1 MEIDGYAIHP
11 GNSREIKLYRFAIER
26 SSGELSKAGE
36 AQNQQNTMENNENQ
50 QKETKRN
57 MGGIIAAGVIIIL
70 LAAVW
75 IWMKKKAEK
84 KQYRKQSNKRAGEIY
99 KDQGDYMKKMM
110 ICLILII
117 IGLGINK
124 NIAYGS
130 EAAGQNETG
139 MEIESVTSMY
149 PWVGIDTLEEINR
162 MCQEKKLSAN
172 KIKNYL
178 IENSVCLTV
187 KINSQATDRF
197 LIKDST
203 GINYDCMEENGR
215 VYIYHIIGGRKIAL
229 DAEKDKFEVFFEDT
243 KKQSEE
249 VNEKIDYLRINLS
262 NREYGGV
269 YVSGEGQVCVSLIN
283 DDRRDEL
290 EKLGYQCEDAEYSY
304 EQLYEELRNIW
315 EKKEQLS
322 VNYIE
327 IAESNNAIRVY
338 GLLPEEEFFKLYG
351 EKTNEILYFQGRNLL
366 DNKSNWELENYA
378 QFREDMTAQEYCDLC
393 RKILNW
399 ADTDEYPKYWESIEQ
414 ALNILKQEYPDYSY
428 EQLFYHV
435 GMDGNY
441 QRVTEFDDELTEYV
455 KSLPEYI
462 PNTENPVEESL
473 FGDPRRME
481 LKSQLRIYKNKYPEM
496 SYDDIYSKYLSNWEE
511 NRHENRQ
518 KKLYNLLYE
527 ISEEQE
533 ETESESIDS
542 KKSGIK
548 SNMPTAEEKKELR
561 SPVSE
566 YFDTINLEDG
576 ITFAENT
583 WRDYLKY
590 YIVRIRRLDNLKV
603 NELGSAEMGKPFLI
617 YNVDGEQPAYVY
629 LPIYKDRKVVH
640 IINELEYANG
650 HWQYGSGPMTF
661 YFFDGDVLDQIG
673 YLKNDCIFYSIN
685 NSCYVESKHR
695 KLLMQK
701 VNAEDEDVYS
711 PEEKKFM
718 KMSFSK
724 KQETIDKGLSEL
736 KDVDKYCEAGDED
749 VRKQL
754 TGDSEKNEAQKNSM
768 SIAVAGII
776 VMVLGAATVKIWMRK
791 EGK

>member
-36 AQNQQNTMENNENQ
+36 AQNQQNTTENNENQ

-215 VYIYHIIGGRKIAL
+215 VYIYHIISGRKIAL

-249 VNEKIDYLRINLS
+249 VNEKIDYLRTNLG
-262 NREYGGV
+262 NGEYGGV
-269 YVSGEGQVCVSLIN
+269 YIRGEGQVCVSLIN
-283 DDRRDEL
+283 EDRRDEL

-533 ETESESIDS
+533 ETESESTDS
-542 KKSGIK
+542 KKC
-548 SNMPTAEEKKELR
+548 NMKT
-561 SPVSE
+561 
-566 YFDTINLEDG
+566 
-576 ITFAENT
+576 
-583 WRDYLKY
+583 
-590 YIVRIRRLDNLKV
+590 
-603 NELGSAEMGKPFLI
+603 
-617 YNVDGEQPAYVY
+617 
-629 LPIYKDRKVVH
+629 
-640 IINELEYANG
+640 
-650 HWQYGSGPMTF
+650 
-661 YFFDGDVLDQIG
+661 
-673 YLKNDCIFYSIN
+673 
-685 NSCYVESKHR
+685 
-695 KLLMQK
+695 
-701 VNAEDEDVYS
+701 
-711 PEEKKFM
+711 
-718 KMSFSK
+718 
-724 KQETIDKGLSEL
+724 
-736 KDVDKYCEAGDED
+736 
-749 VRKQL
+749 
-754 TGDSEKNEAQKNSM
+754 
-768 SIAVAGII
+768 AVAGSI
-776 VMVLGAATVKIWMRK
+776 VMVFGVVIVKIWMK
-791 EGK
+791 KK

>member
-215 VYIYHIIGGRKIAL
+215 VYIYHIISGRKIAL

-249 VNEKIDYLRINLS
+249 VNEKIDYLRTNLG
-262 NREYGGV
+262 NGEYGGV
-269 YVSGEGQVCVSLIN
+269 YIRGEGQVCVSLIN
-283 DDRRDEL
+283 EDRRDEL

-366 DNKSNWELENYA
+366 DDKSNWELENYA

-441 QRVTEFDDELTEYV
+441 QRVTEFDDELTEYE

-533 ETESESIDS
+533 ETESESTDS
-542 KKSGIK
+542 KKC
-548 SNMPTAEEKKELR
+548 NMKT
-561 SPVSE
+561 
-566 YFDTINLEDG
+566 
-576 ITFAENT
+576 
-583 WRDYLKY
+583 
-590 YIVRIRRLDNLKV
+590 
-603 NELGSAEMGKPFLI
+603 
-617 YNVDGEQPAYVY
+617 
-629 LPIYKDRKVVH
+629 
-640 IINELEYANG
+640 
-650 HWQYGSGPMTF
+650 
-661 YFFDGDVLDQIG
+661 
-673 YLKNDCIFYSIN
+673 
-685 NSCYVESKHR
+685 
-695 KLLMQK
+695 
-701 VNAEDEDVYS
+701 
-711 PEEKKFM
+711 
-718 KMSFSK
+718 
-724 KQETIDKGLSEL
+724 
-736 KDVDKYCEAGDED
+736 
-749 VRKQL
+749 
-754 TGDSEKNEAQKNSM
+754 
-768 SIAVAGII
+768 AVAGSI
-776 VMVLGAATVKIWMRK
+776 VMVFGVVIVKIWMK
-791 EGK
+791 KK

>member
-215 VYIYHIIGGRKIAL
+215 VYIYHIISGRKIAL

-249 VNEKIDYLRINLS
+249 VNEKIDYLRTNLG
-262 NREYGGV
+262 NGEYGGV
-269 YVSGEGQVCVSLIN
+269 YIRGEGQVCVSLIN
-283 DDRRDEL
+283 EDRRDEL

-338 GLLPEEEFFKLYG
+338 GLLPEEEFFKLYV

-366 DNKSNWELENYA
+366 DDKSNWELENYA

-441 QRVTEFDDELTEYV
+441 QRVTEFDDELTEYE

-527 ISEEQE
+527 ISGEQE
-533 ETESESIDS
+533 ETESESTDS
-542 KKSGIK
+542 KKC
-548 SNMPTAEEKKELR
+548 NMKT
-561 SPVSE
+561 
-566 YFDTINLEDG
+566 
-576 ITFAENT
+576 
-583 WRDYLKY
+583 
-590 YIVRIRRLDNLKV
+590 
-603 NELGSAEMGKPFLI
+603 
-617 YNVDGEQPAYVY
+617 
-629 LPIYKDRKVVH
+629 
-640 IINELEYANG
+640 
-650 HWQYGSGPMTF
+650 
-661 YFFDGDVLDQIG
+661 
-673 YLKNDCIFYSIN
+673 
-685 NSCYVESKHR
+685 
-695 KLLMQK
+695 
-701 VNAEDEDVYS
+701 
-711 PEEKKFM
+711 
-718 KMSFSK
+718 
-724 KQETIDKGLSEL
+724 
-736 KDVDKYCEAGDED
+736 
-749 VRKQL
+749 
-754 TGDSEKNEAQKNSM
+754 
-768 SIAVAGII
+768 AVAGSI
-776 VMVLGAATVKIWMRK
+776 VMVFGAVIVKIWIK
-791 EGK
+791 KK

>member
-1 MEIDGYAIHP
+1 
-11 GNSREIKLYRFAIER
+11 
-26 SSGELSKAGE
+26 
-36 AQNQQNTMENNENQ
+36 
-50 QKETKRN
+50 
-57 MGGIIAAGVIIIL
+57 
-70 LAAVW
+70 
-75 IWMKKKAEK
+75 MKKKAEK

-110 ICLILII
+110 IWLILII

-130 EAAGQNETG
+130 EAVGQNDRGIEV
-139 MEIESVTSMY
+139 ESVTSMY

-172 KIKNYL
+172 KIKNDL

-215 VYIYHIIGGRKIAL
+215 VYIYHIISGRKIAL

-269 YVSGEGQVCVSLIN
+269 YVSGEGEVCVSLIN
-283 DDRRDEL
+283 EDRRDEL

-366 DNKSNWELENYA
+366 DDKSNWELENYA

-399 ADTDEYPKYWESIEQ
+399 ADTDEYLEYWESIEQ

-473 FGDPRRME
+473 FGDPQRME

-496 SYDDIYSKYLSNWEE
+496 SYDDIYSKYLSNWEK

-527 ISEEQE
+527 ISGEQE
-533 ETESESIDS
+533 ETEPESIDS
-542 KKSGIK
+542 KKC
-548 SNMPTAEEKKELR
+548 NMKT
-561 SPVSE
+561 
-566 YFDTINLEDG
+566 
-576 ITFAENT
+576 
-583 WRDYLKY
+583 
-590 YIVRIRRLDNLKV
+590 
-603 NELGSAEMGKPFLI
+603 
-617 YNVDGEQPAYVY
+617 
-629 LPIYKDRKVVH
+629 
-640 IINELEYANG
+640 
-650 HWQYGSGPMTF
+650 
-661 YFFDGDVLDQIG
+661 
-673 YLKNDCIFYSIN
+673 
-685 NSCYVESKHR
+685 
-695 KLLMQK
+695 
-701 VNAEDEDVYS
+701 
-711 PEEKKFM
+711 
-718 KMSFSK
+718 
-724 KQETIDKGLSEL
+724 
-736 KDVDKYCEAGDED
+736 
-749 VRKQL
+749 
-754 TGDSEKNEAQKNSM
+754 
-768 SIAVAGII
+768 AVAGSI
-776 VMVLGAATVKIWMRK
+776 VMVFGAVIVKIWMK
-791 EGK
+791 KK

>member
-215 VYIYHIIGGRKIAL
+215 VYIYHIISGRKIAL

-249 VNEKIDYLRINLS
+249 VNEKIDYLRTNLG
-262 NREYGGV
+262 NGEYGGV
-269 YVSGEGQVCVSLIN
+269 YIRGEGQVCVSLIN
-283 DDRRDEL
+283 EDRRDEL

-366 DNKSNWELENYA
+366 DDKSNWELENYA

-527 ISEEQE
+527 ISGEQE
-533 ETESESIDS
+533 ETESESTDS
-542 KKSGIK
+542 KKC
-548 SNMPTAEEKKELR
+548 NMKT
-561 SPVSE
+561 
-566 YFDTINLEDG
+566 
-576 ITFAENT
+576 
-583 WRDYLKY
+583 
-590 YIVRIRRLDNLKV
+590 
-603 NELGSAEMGKPFLI
+603 
-617 YNVDGEQPAYVY
+617 
-629 LPIYKDRKVVH
+629 
-640 IINELEYANG
+640 
-650 HWQYGSGPMTF
+650 
-661 YFFDGDVLDQIG
+661 
-673 YLKNDCIFYSIN
+673 
-685 NSCYVESKHR
+685 
-695 KLLMQK
+695 
-701 VNAEDEDVYS
+701 
-711 PEEKKFM
+711 
-718 KMSFSK
+718 
-724 KQETIDKGLSEL
+724 
-736 KDVDKYCEAGDED
+736 
-749 VRKQL
+749 
-754 TGDSEKNEAQKNSM
+754 
-768 SIAVAGII
+768 AVAGSI
-776 VMVLGAATVKIWMRK
+776 VMVFGAVIVKIWIK
-791 EGK
+791 KK

>member
-215 VYIYHIIGGRKIAL
+215 VYIYHIISGRKIAL

-249 VNEKIDYLRINLS
+249 VNEKIDYLRTNL
-262 NREYGGV
+262 NNKEYGGV
-269 YVSGEGQVCVSLIN
+269 YIRGEGQVCVSLIN
-283 DDRRDEL
+283 EDRRDEL

-366 DNKSNWELENYA
+366 DDKSNWELENYA

-441 QRVTEFDDELTEYV
+441 QRVTEFDDELTEYE

-533 ETESESIDS
+533 ETESESTDS
-542 KKSGIK
+542 KKC
-548 SNMPTAEEKKELR
+548 NMKT
-561 SPVSE
+561 
-566 YFDTINLEDG
+566 
-576 ITFAENT
+576 
-583 WRDYLKY
+583 
-590 YIVRIRRLDNLKV
+590 
-603 NELGSAEMGKPFLI
+603 
-617 YNVDGEQPAYVY
+617 
-629 LPIYKDRKVVH
+629 
-640 IINELEYANG
+640 
-650 HWQYGSGPMTF
+650 
-661 YFFDGDVLDQIG
+661 
-673 YLKNDCIFYSIN
+673 
-685 NSCYVESKHR
+685 
-695 KLLMQK
+695 
-701 VNAEDEDVYS
+701 
-711 PEEKKFM
+711 
-718 KMSFSK
+718 
-724 KQETIDKGLSEL
+724 
-736 KDVDKYCEAGDED
+736 
-749 VRKQL
+749 
-754 TGDSEKNEAQKNSM
+754 
-768 SIAVAGII
+768 AVAGSI
-776 VMVLGAATVKIWMRK
+776 VMVFGAVIVKIWMK
-791 EGK
+791 KK

>member
-215 VYIYHIIGGRKIAL
+215 VYIYHIISGRKIAL

-249 VNEKIDYLRINLS
+249 VNEKIDYLRTNLG
-262 NREYGGV
+262 NGEYGGV
-269 YVSGEGQVCVSLIN
+269 YIRGEGQVCVSLIN
-283 DDRRDEL
+283 EDRRDEL

-366 DNKSNWELENYA
+366 DDKSNWELENYA

-441 QRVTEFDDELTEYV
+441 QRVTEFDDELTEYE

-533 ETESESIDS
+533 ETESESTDS
-542 KKSGIK
+542 KKC
-548 SNMPTAEEKKELR
+548 NMKT
-561 SPVSE
+561 
-566 YFDTINLEDG
+566 
-576 ITFAENT
+576 
-583 WRDYLKY
+583 
-590 YIVRIRRLDNLKV
+590 
-603 NELGSAEMGKPFLI
+603 
-617 YNVDGEQPAYVY
+617 
-629 LPIYKDRKVVH
+629 
-640 IINELEYANG
+640 
-650 HWQYGSGPMTF
+650 
-661 YFFDGDVLDQIG
+661 
-673 YLKNDCIFYSIN
+673 
-685 NSCYVESKHR
+685 
-695 KLLMQK
+695 
-701 VNAEDEDVYS
+701 
-711 PEEKKFM
+711 
-718 KMSFSK
+718 
-724 KQETIDKGLSEL
+724 
-736 KDVDKYCEAGDED
+736 
-749 VRKQL
+749 
-754 TGDSEKNEAQKNSM
+754 
-768 SIAVAGII
+768 AVAGSI
-776 VMVLGAATVKIWMRK
+776 VMVFGAVIVKIWMK
-791 EGK
+791 KK

>member
-215 VYIYHIIGGRKIAL
+215 VYIYHIISGRKIAL

-249 VNEKIDYLRINLS
+249 VNEKIDYLRTNLG
-262 NREYGGV
+262 NGEYGGV
-269 YVSGEGQVCVSLIN
+269 YIRGEGQVCVSLIN
-283 DDRRDEL
+283 EDRRDEL

-338 GLLPEEEFFKLYG
+338 GLLPEEEFFKLYV

-366 DNKSNWELENYA
+366 DDKSNWELENYA

-441 QRVTEFDDELTEYV
+441 QRVTEFDDELTEYE

-533 ETESESIDS
+533 ETESESTDS
-542 KKSGIK
+542 KKC
-548 SNMPTAEEKKELR
+548 NMKT
-561 SPVSE
+561 
-566 YFDTINLEDG
+566 
-576 ITFAENT
+576 
-583 WRDYLKY
+583 
-590 YIVRIRRLDNLKV
+590 
-603 NELGSAEMGKPFLI
+603 
-617 YNVDGEQPAYVY
+617 
-629 LPIYKDRKVVH
+629 
-640 IINELEYANG
+640 
-650 HWQYGSGPMTF
+650 
-661 YFFDGDVLDQIG
+661 
-673 YLKNDCIFYSIN
+673 
-685 NSCYVESKHR
+685 
-695 KLLMQK
+695 
-701 VNAEDEDVYS
+701 
-711 PEEKKFM
+711 
-718 KMSFSK
+718 
-724 KQETIDKGLSEL
+724 
-736 KDVDKYCEAGDED
+736 
-749 VRKQL
+749 
-754 TGDSEKNEAQKNSM
+754 
-768 SIAVAGII
+768 AVAGSI
-776 VMVLGAATVKIWMRK
+776 VMVFGAVIVKIWMK
-791 EGK
+791 KK

>member
-215 VYIYHIIGGRKIAL
+215 VYIYHIISGRKIAL

-249 VNEKIDYLRINLS
+249 VNEKIDYLRTNLG
-262 NREYGGV
+262 NGEYGGV
-269 YVSGEGQVCVSLIN
+269 YIRGEGQVCVSLIN
-283 DDRRDEL
+283 EDRRDEL

-366 DNKSNWELENYA
+366 DDKSNWELENYA

-533 ETESESIDS
+533 ETESESTDS
-542 KKSGIK
+542 KKC
-548 SNMPTAEEKKELR
+548 NMKT
-561 SPVSE
+561 
-566 YFDTINLEDG
+566 
-576 ITFAENT
+576 
-583 WRDYLKY
+583 
-590 YIVRIRRLDNLKV
+590 
-603 NELGSAEMGKPFLI
+603 
-617 YNVDGEQPAYVY
+617 
-629 LPIYKDRKVVH
+629 
-640 IINELEYANG
+640 
-650 HWQYGSGPMTF
+650 
-661 YFFDGDVLDQIG
+661 
-673 YLKNDCIFYSIN
+673 
-685 NSCYVESKHR
+685 
-695 KLLMQK
+695 
-701 VNAEDEDVYS
+701 
-711 PEEKKFM
+711 
-718 KMSFSK
+718 
-724 KQETIDKGLSEL
+724 
-736 KDVDKYCEAGDED
+736 
-749 VRKQL
+749 
-754 TGDSEKNEAQKNSM
+754 
-768 SIAVAGII
+768 AVAGSI
-776 VMVLGAATVKIWMRK
+776 VMVFGVVIVKIWMK
-791 EGK
+791 KK

>member
-1 MEIDGYAIHP
+1 MSGHYAAEKM
-11 GNSREIKLYRFAIER
+11 GKNSREIKLYRFAIER

-215 VYIYHIIGGRKIAL
+215 VYIYHIISGRKIAL

-249 VNEKIDYLRINLS
+249 VNEKIDYLRTNLG
-262 NREYGGV
+262 NGEYGGV
-269 YVSGEGQVCVSLIN
+269 YIRGEGQVCVSLIN
-283 DDRRDEL
+283 EDRRDEL

-366 DNKSNWELENYA
+366 DDKSNWELENYA

-441 QRVTEFDDELTEYV
+441 QRVTEFDDELTEYE

-473 FGDPRRME
+473 FGAPRRME

-533 ETESESIDS
+533 ETESESTDS
-542 KKSGIK
+542 KKC
-548 SNMPTAEEKKELR
+548 NMKT
-561 SPVSE
+561 
-566 YFDTINLEDG
+566 
-576 ITFAENT
+576 
-583 WRDYLKY
+583 
-590 YIVRIRRLDNLKV
+590 
-603 NELGSAEMGKPFLI
+603 
-617 YNVDGEQPAYVY
+617 
-629 LPIYKDRKVVH
+629 
-640 IINELEYANG
+640 
-650 HWQYGSGPMTF
+650 
-661 YFFDGDVLDQIG
+661 
-673 YLKNDCIFYSIN
+673 
-685 NSCYVESKHR
+685 
-695 KLLMQK
+695 
-701 VNAEDEDVYS
+701 
-711 PEEKKFM
+711 
-718 KMSFSK
+718 
-724 KQETIDKGLSEL
+724 
-736 KDVDKYCEAGDED
+736 
-749 VRKQL
+749 
-754 TGDSEKNEAQKNSM
+754 
-768 SIAVAGII
+768 AVAGSI
-776 VMVLGAATVKIWMRK
+776 VMVFGAVIVKIWMK
-791 EGK
+791 KK

>member
-215 VYIYHIIGGRKIAL
+215 VYIYHIISGRKIAL

-249 VNEKIDYLRINLS
+249 VNEKIDYLRTNLG
-262 NREYGGV
+262 NGEYGGV
-269 YVSGEGQVCVSLIN
+269 YIRGEGQVCVSLIN
-283 DDRRDEL
+283 EDRRDEL

-366 DNKSNWELENYA
+366 DDKSNWELENYA

-399 ADTDEYPKYWESIEQ
+399 ADTDEYLEYWESIEQ

-518 KKLYNLLYE
+518 KRTVYV
-527 ISEEQE
+527 I
-533 ETESESIDS
+533 
-542 KKSGIK
+542 G
-548 SNMPTAEEKKELR
+548 
-561 SPVSE
+561 
-566 YFDTINLEDG
+566 DTI
-576 ITFAENT
+576 
-583 WRDYLKY
+583 
-590 YIVRIRRLDNLKV
+590 
-603 NELGSAEMGKPFLI
+603 MM
-617 YNVDGEQPAYVY
+617 
-629 LPIYKDRKVVH
+629 RKVDF
-640 IINELEYANG
+640 II
-650 HWQYGSGPMTF
+650 
-661 YFFDGDVLDQIG
+661 
-673 YLKNDCIFYSIN
+673 
-685 NSCYVESKHR
+685 
-695 KLLMQK
+695 
-701 VNAEDEDVYS
+701 
-711 PEEKKFM
+711 
-718 KMSFSK
+718 
-724 KQETIDKGLSEL
+724 
-736 KDVDKYCEAGDED
+736 
-749 VRKQL
+749 
-754 TGDSEKNEAQKNSM
+754 
-768 SIAVAGII
+768 
-776 VMVLGAATVKIWMRK
+776 
-791 EGK
+791 

>member
-1 MEIDGYAIHP
+1 
-11 GNSREIKLYRFAIER
+11 
-26 SSGELSKAGE
+26 
-36 AQNQQNTMENNENQ
+36 
-50 QKETKRN
+50 
-57 MGGIIAAGVIIIL
+57 
-70 LAAVW
+70 
-75 IWMKKKAEK
+75 
-84 KQYRKQSNKRAGEIY
+84 
-99 KDQGDYMKKMM
+99 MKKMM
-110 ICLILII
+110 IWLILII

-130 EAAGQNETG
+130 EAVGQNDRGIEV
-139 MEIESVTSMY
+139 ESVTSMY

-172 KIKNYL
+172 KIKNDL

-215 VYIYHIIGGRKIAL
+215 VYIYHIISGRKIVL

-249 VNEKIDYLRINLS
+249 VNEKIDYLRTNLG
-262 NREYGGV
+262 NGEYGGV
-269 YVSGEGQVCVSLIN
+269 YIRGEGQVCVSLIN
-283 DDRRDEL
+283 EDRRDEL

-366 DNKSNWELENYA
+366 DDKSNWELENYA

-414 ALNILKQEYPDYSY
+414 ALNILKQEYPDYRY

-473 FGDPRRME
+473 FGDPQRME
-481 LKSQLRIYKNKYPEM
+481 LKSQLRIYKNEYPEM
-496 SYDDIYSKYLSNWEE
+496 SYDDIYSKYLSNWEK

-527 ISEEQE
+527 ISGEQE
-533 ETESESIDS
+533 ETEPESIDS

-548 SNMPTAEEKKELR
+548 SNMPTAVVGSIVLIFGAVAVKLWMKKAEKNIKKER
-561 SPVSE
+561 S
-566 YFDTINLEDG
+566 
-576 ITFAENT
+576 
-583 WRDYLKY
+583 
-590 YIVRIRRLDNLKV
+590 
-603 NELGSAEMGKPFLI
+603 
-617 YNVDGEQPAYVY
+617 
-629 LPIYKDRKVVH
+629 
-640 IINELEYANG
+640 
-650 HWQYGSGPMTF
+650 
-661 YFFDGDVLDQIG
+661 
-673 YLKNDCIFYSIN
+673 
-685 NSCYVESKHR
+685 
-695 KLLMQK
+695 
-701 VNAEDEDVYS
+701 
-711 PEEKKFM
+711 
-718 KMSFSK
+718 
-724 KQETIDKGLSEL
+724 
-736 KDVDKYCEAGDED
+736 
-749 VRKQL
+749 
-754 TGDSEKNEAQKNSM
+754 
-768 SIAVAGII
+768 
-776 VMVLGAATVKIWMRK
+776 
-791 EGK
+791 

>member
-215 VYIYHIIGGRKIAL
+215 VYIYHIISGRKIAL

-249 VNEKIDYLRINLS
+249 VNEKIDYLRTNLG
-262 NREYGGV
+262 NGEYGGV
-269 YVSGEGQVCVSLIN
+269 YIRGEGQVCVSLIN
-283 DDRRDEL
+283 EDRRDEL

-366 DNKSNWELENYA
+366 DDKSNWELENYA

-399 ADTDEYPKYWESIEQ
+399 ADTDEYLEYWESIEQ

-542 KKSGIK
+542 KKC
-548 SNMPTAEEKKELR
+548 NMKT
-561 SPVSE
+561 
-566 YFDTINLEDG
+566 
-576 ITFAENT
+576 
-583 WRDYLKY
+583 
-590 YIVRIRRLDNLKV
+590 
-603 NELGSAEMGKPFLI
+603 
-617 YNVDGEQPAYVY
+617 
-629 LPIYKDRKVVH
+629 
-640 IINELEYANG
+640 
-650 HWQYGSGPMTF
+650 
-661 YFFDGDVLDQIG
+661 
-673 YLKNDCIFYSIN
+673 
-685 NSCYVESKHR
+685 
-695 KLLMQK
+695 
-701 VNAEDEDVYS
+701 
-711 PEEKKFM
+711 
-718 KMSFSK
+718 
-724 KQETIDKGLSEL
+724 
-736 KDVDKYCEAGDED
+736 
-749 VRKQL
+749 
-754 TGDSEKNEAQKNSM
+754 
-768 SIAVAGII
+768 AVAGSI
-776 VMVLGAATVKIWMRK
+776 VMVFGAVIVKIWMK
-791 EGK
+791 KK

>member
-36 AQNQQNTMENNENQ
+36 AQNQQNTTENNENQ

-187 KINSQATDRF
+187 KINSHATDRF

-203 GINYDCMEENGR
+203 GINYDCMEEKGR
-215 VYIYHIIGGRKIAL
+215 VYIYHIISGRKIAL

-249 VNEKIDYLRINLS
+249 VNEKIDYLRTNLG
-262 NREYGGV
+262 NGEYGGV
-269 YVSGEGQVCVSLIN
+269 YIRGEGQVCVSLIN
-283 DDRRDEL
+283 EDRRDEL

-366 DNKSNWELENYA
+366 DDKSNWELENYA

-533 ETESESIDS
+533 ETESESTDS
-542 KKSGIK
+542 KKC
-548 SNMPTAEEKKELR
+548 NMKT
-561 SPVSE
+561 
-566 YFDTINLEDG
+566 
-576 ITFAENT
+576 
-583 WRDYLKY
+583 
-590 YIVRIRRLDNLKV
+590 
-603 NELGSAEMGKPFLI
+603 
-617 YNVDGEQPAYVY
+617 
-629 LPIYKDRKVVH
+629 
-640 IINELEYANG
+640 
-650 HWQYGSGPMTF
+650 
-661 YFFDGDVLDQIG
+661 
-673 YLKNDCIFYSIN
+673 
-685 NSCYVESKHR
+685 
-695 KLLMQK
+695 
-701 VNAEDEDVYS
+701 
-711 PEEKKFM
+711 
-718 KMSFSK
+718 
-724 KQETIDKGLSEL
+724 
-736 KDVDKYCEAGDED
+736 
-749 VRKQL
+749 
-754 TGDSEKNEAQKNSM
+754 
-768 SIAVAGII
+768 AVAGSI
-776 VMVLGAATVKIWMRK
+776 VMVFGAVIVKIWMK
-791 EGK
+791 KK

>member
-1 MEIDGYAIHP
+1 
-11 GNSREIKLYRFAIER
+11 
-26 SSGELSKAGE
+26 
-36 AQNQQNTMENNENQ
+36 
-50 QKETKRN
+50 
-57 MGGIIAAGVIIIL
+57 
-70 LAAVW
+70 
-75 IWMKKKAEK
+75 MKKKAEK

-110 ICLILII
+110 IWLILII

-130 EAAGQNETG
+130 EAVGQNDRGIEV
-139 MEIESVTSMY
+139 ESVTSMY

-172 KIKNYL
+172 KIKNDL

-215 VYIYHIIGGRKIAL
+215 VYIYHIISGRKIAL
-229 DAEKDKFEVFFEDT
+229 DAEKDKFEEFFEDT

-249 VNEKIDYLRINLS
+249 VNEKIDYLRTNLS

-269 YVSGEGQVCVSLIN
+269 YVRGEGQVCVCLIN
-283 DDRRDEL
+283 EDRRDEL

-366 DNKSNWELENYA
+366 DDKSNWELENYA

-399 ADTDEYPKYWESIEQ
+399 ADTDEYLEYWESIEQ

-473 FGDPRRME
+473 FGDPQRME

-527 ISEEQE
+527 ISGEQE
-533 ETESESIDS
+533 ETEPESIDS

-548 SNMPTAEEKKELR
+548 SNMPTAVVGSIVLIFGAVAVKLWMKKAEKNIKKER
-561 SPVSE
+561 S
-566 YFDTINLEDG
+566 
-576 ITFAENT
+576 
-583 WRDYLKY
+583 
-590 YIVRIRRLDNLKV
+590 
-603 NELGSAEMGKPFLI
+603 
-617 YNVDGEQPAYVY
+617 
-629 LPIYKDRKVVH
+629 
-640 IINELEYANG
+640 
-650 HWQYGSGPMTF
+650 
-661 YFFDGDVLDQIG
+661 
-673 YLKNDCIFYSIN
+673 
-685 NSCYVESKHR
+685 
-695 KLLMQK
+695 
-701 VNAEDEDVYS
+701 
-711 PEEKKFM
+711 
-718 KMSFSK
+718 
-724 KQETIDKGLSEL
+724 
-736 KDVDKYCEAGDED
+736 
-749 VRKQL
+749 
-754 TGDSEKNEAQKNSM
+754 
-768 SIAVAGII
+768 
-776 VMVLGAATVKIWMRK
+776 
-791 EGK
+791 

>member
-1 MEIDGYAIHP
+1 VEIDGYAIHP

-215 VYIYHIIGGRKIAL
+215 VYIYHIISGRKIAL

-249 VNEKIDYLRINLS
+249 VNEKIDYLRTNLG
-262 NREYGGV
+262 NGEYGGV
-269 YVSGEGQVCVSLIN
+269 YIRGEGQVCVSLIN
-283 DDRRDEL
+283 EDRRDEL

-366 DNKSNWELENYA
+366 DDKSNWELENYA

-441 QRVTEFDDELTEYV
+441 QRVTEFDDELTEYE

-533 ETESESIDS
+533 ETESESTDS
-542 KKSGIK
+542 KKC
-548 SNMPTAEEKKELR
+548 NMKT
-561 SPVSE
+561 
-566 YFDTINLEDG
+566 
-576 ITFAENT
+576 
-583 WRDYLKY
+583 
-590 YIVRIRRLDNLKV
+590 
-603 NELGSAEMGKPFLI
+603 
-617 YNVDGEQPAYVY
+617 
-629 LPIYKDRKVVH
+629 
-640 IINELEYANG
+640 
-650 HWQYGSGPMTF
+650 
-661 YFFDGDVLDQIG
+661 
-673 YLKNDCIFYSIN
+673 
-685 NSCYVESKHR
+685 
-695 KLLMQK
+695 
-701 VNAEDEDVYS
+701 
-711 PEEKKFM
+711 
-718 KMSFSK
+718 
-724 KQETIDKGLSEL
+724 
-736 KDVDKYCEAGDED
+736 
-749 VRKQL
+749 
-754 TGDSEKNEAQKNSM
+754 
-768 SIAVAGII
+768 AVAGSI
-776 VMVLGAATVKIWMRK
+776 VMVFGAVIVKIWMK
-791 EGK
+791 KK

>member
-26 SSGELSKAGE
+26 SNGELSKAGE

-215 VYIYHIIGGRKIAL
+215 VYIYHIISGRKIAL

-249 VNEKIDYLRINLS
+249 VNEKIDYLRTNLG
-262 NREYGGV
+262 NGEYGGV
-269 YVSGEGQVCVSLIN
+269 YIRGEGQVCVSLIN
-283 DDRRDEL
+283 EDRRDEL

-304 EQLYEELRNIW
+304 EQIYEELRNIW

-366 DNKSNWELENYA
+366 DDKSNWELENHA

-441 QRVTEFDDELTEYV
+441 QRVTEFDDELTEYE

-533 ETESESIDS
+533 ETESESTDS
-542 KKSGIK
+542 KKC
-548 SNMPTAEEKKELR
+548 NMKT
-561 SPVSE
+561 
-566 YFDTINLEDG
+566 
-576 ITFAENT
+576 
-583 WRDYLKY
+583 
-590 YIVRIRRLDNLKV
+590 
-603 NELGSAEMGKPFLI
+603 
-617 YNVDGEQPAYVY
+617 
-629 LPIYKDRKVVH
+629 
-640 IINELEYANG
+640 
-650 HWQYGSGPMTF
+650 
-661 YFFDGDVLDQIG
+661 
-673 YLKNDCIFYSIN
+673 
-685 NSCYVESKHR
+685 
-695 KLLMQK
+695 
-701 VNAEDEDVYS
+701 
-711 PEEKKFM
+711 
-718 KMSFSK
+718 
-724 KQETIDKGLSEL
+724 
-736 KDVDKYCEAGDED
+736 
-749 VRKQL
+749 
-754 TGDSEKNEAQKNSM
+754 
-768 SIAVAGII
+768 AVAGSI
-776 VMVLGAATVKIWMRK
+776 VMVFGVVIVKIWMK
-791 EGK
+791 KK

>member
-1 MEIDGYAIHP
+1 MQFIIHP

-36 AQNQQNTMENNENQ
+36 AQNQQNTTENNENQ

-187 KINSQATDRF
+187 KINSHATDRF

-215 VYIYHIIGGRKIAL
+215 VYIYHIISGRKIAL

-249 VNEKIDYLRINLS
+249 VNEKIDYLRTNLG
-262 NREYGGV
+262 NGEYGGV
-269 YVSGEGQVCVSLIN
+269 YIRGEGQVCVSLIN
-283 DDRRDEL
+283 EDRRDEL

-366 DNKSNWELENYA
+366 DDKSNWELENYA

-462 PNTENPVEESL
+462 PNTENAVEESL

-542 KKSGIK
+542 KKC
-548 SNMPTAEEKKELR
+548 NMKT
-561 SPVSE
+561 
-566 YFDTINLEDG
+566 
-576 ITFAENT
+576 
-583 WRDYLKY
+583 
-590 YIVRIRRLDNLKV
+590 
-603 NELGSAEMGKPFLI
+603 
-617 YNVDGEQPAYVY
+617 
-629 LPIYKDRKVVH
+629 
-640 IINELEYANG
+640 
-650 HWQYGSGPMTF
+650 
-661 YFFDGDVLDQIG
+661 
-673 YLKNDCIFYSIN
+673 
-685 NSCYVESKHR
+685 
-695 KLLMQK
+695 
-701 VNAEDEDVYS
+701 
-711 PEEKKFM
+711 
-718 KMSFSK
+718 
-724 KQETIDKGLSEL
+724 
-736 KDVDKYCEAGDED
+736 
-749 VRKQL
+749 
-754 TGDSEKNEAQKNSM
+754 
-768 SIAVAGII
+768 AVAGSI
-776 VMVLGAATVKIWMRK
+776 VMVFGVVIVKIWMK
-791 EGK
+791 KK